1 MLIACTVVRT
11 VEQDIVSY
19 GSVLDPGL
27 LRHISHRTLKN
38 YKKTENFSASKLV
51 LTYAEVRCAS
61 LHSRFSNSPCH
72 AFYAPATPPPLP
84 TFSNAPEMT
93 VDSQEHF
100 NTITQTKFEG
110 EGQQS
115 VL

>member
-1 MLIACTVVRT
+1 MLIASTVVRT

-19 GSVLDPGL
+19 GGVLDPGL
-27 LRHISHRTLKN
+27 LRHISHRTLEN
-38 YKKTENFSASKLV
+38 YKKTENFTNKLV
-51 LTYAEVRCAS
+51 LTHAEVCCAP
-61 LHSRFSNSPCH
+61 LHSRFSNPPCH
-72 AFYAPATPPPLP
+72 AFFAPATPPPP

-100 NTITQTKFEG
+100 NTITQAKFEG